1 MALET
6 PMRHLIWTAPLLTF
20 ALACGGG
27 SGSGGTA
34 SAPPSVTVTSG
45 SADGYSGPGDTV
57 HLFADPA
64 PAGQVFD
71 HWAGDAALLLDP
83 EAWHTTFILGS
94 QSANFTAVYRSAPAW
109 PPVQASVNGADFWYF
124 VPPSAKGLIFC
135 FHGRGG
141 TGPSWFQ
148 RPATRQFLDE
158 AVAAGY
164 GVAALTSIY
173 DQPSLTPGADPN
185 SGMGWNLTFDLSD
198 YPASL
203 SQNPDLQNVKAGLD
217 LLASVNLITAST
229 PLFAAGS
236 SNGGRMSVRAA
247 AALVPSNTGYSP
259 FLAVVNH
266 VSQGDPAQLMDTYA
280 IPVRFDMQ
288 VNDHGNGDIVSYQ
301 DAQAYS
307 QGMASR
313 GVPSEFELN
322 QPAPVY
328 PTRFTRIPGLSA
340 SDSQTIQQ
348 ALKAGGYLDA
358 RDFIVMKGPSGSDP
372 NDPMLNP
379 SSWTGLIPS
388 AYRTLSI
395 LQGIQDELQDAYAEH
410 GFFSDP
416 DDRDLAFFKARLP

>member
-1 MALET
+1 
-6 PMRHLIWTAPLLTF
+6 MRRLCIIPLLTF
-20 ALACGGG
+20 ALSCGGG
-27 SGSGGTA
+27 SGSGGGT
-34 SAPPSVTVTSG
+34 SAPPTVTVTSG
-45 SADGYSGPGDTV
+45 AADGYAGPGDTV

-71 HWAGDAALLLDP
+71 HWTGDTGLLADP
-83 EAWHTTFILGS
+83 RAWHTTFTLGT
-94 QSANFTAVYRSAPAW
+94 QSVSFTAVYRSAAVW
-109 PPVQASVNGADFWYF
+109 SPVQASVNGADFWYF
-124 VPPSAKGLIFC
+124 VPPSPKGLILC

-158 AVAAGY
+158 AVAAGF

-173 DQPSLTPGADPN
+173 DQPTLTPGTDPN
-185 SGMGWNLTFDLSD
+185 AGTGWNLTFDLSD

-203 SQNPDLQNVKAGLD
+203 SQNPDLQNAKAGLE
-217 LLASVNLITAST
+217 LLASGNLITAST

-247 AALVPSNTGYSP
+247 AALVPANTGYGP

-266 VSQGDPAQLMDTYA
+266 VSQGDPAQLMTGYA

-288 VNDHGNGDIVSYQ
+288 VNDHANGDIVSWQ
-301 DAQAYS
+301 DAQAYA
-307 QGMASR
+307 QGMVAR
-313 GVPSEFELN
+313 GIPAEFELN
-322 QPAPVY
+322 RPAPVH
-328 PTRFTRIPGLSA
+328 PTRFDRVPGLTA
-340 SDSQTIQQ
+340 SDSQAIQQ
-348 ALKAGGYLDA
+348 ALKSGGYLDA

-372 NDPMLNP
+372 DDPLLNP
-379 SSWTGLIPS
+379 ASWTGLIPS
-388 AYRTLSI
+388 AYRTATL

-416 DDRDLAFFKARLP
+416 DARDLAFLLARLP

>member
-1 MALET
+1 
-6 PMRHLIWTAPLLTF
+6 MRRLHLAFPLLTL

-27 SGSGGTA
+27 SGSGPA
-34 SAPPSVTVTSG
+34 AAAPPTVTVHSG
-45 SADGYSGPGDTV
+45 SADGYAGPGDTV

-71 HWAGDAALLLDP
+71 HWEGGAGLLADP
-83 EAWHTTFILGS
+83 KAWHTTFTLGA
-94 QSANFTAVYRSAPAW
+94 QSVTLTAVYRSAPAW
-109 PPVQASVNGADFWYF
+109 SPAQASVNGADFWYF
-124 VPPSAKGLIFC
+124 VPPSPKGLIVC

-158 AVAAGY
+158 AVAAGF

-173 DQPSLTPGADPN
+173 DQPALTPGTDPN
-185 SGMGWNLTFDLSD
+185 AGTGWNLAFDLSD
-198 YPASL
+198 YAASL

-217 LLASVNLITAST
+217 LLASANLISAST

-247 AALVPSNTGYSP
+247 AALVPSNTGYGP

-266 VSQGDPAQLMDTYA
+266 VSQGDPAQLMSAYT

-288 VNDHGNGDIVSYQ
+288 VNDHANGDIVSWQ
-301 DAQAYS
+301 DAQTYA
-307 QGMASR
+307 QGMAAR
-313 GVPSEFELN
+313 GVPAAFELN
-322 QPAPVY
+322 QPAPVH
-328 PTRFTRIPGLSA
+328 PTRFERVPGLSA
-340 SDSQTIQQ
+340 SDSRTIQQ
-348 ALKAGGYLDA
+348 ALKSGGYLDA

-372 NDPMLNP
+372 DDPLLNP
-379 SSWTGLIPS
+379 ASWTGLIPA
-388 AYRTLSI
+388 AYRTPSL

-416 DDRDLAFFKARLP
+416 DDRDLAFLLARLP